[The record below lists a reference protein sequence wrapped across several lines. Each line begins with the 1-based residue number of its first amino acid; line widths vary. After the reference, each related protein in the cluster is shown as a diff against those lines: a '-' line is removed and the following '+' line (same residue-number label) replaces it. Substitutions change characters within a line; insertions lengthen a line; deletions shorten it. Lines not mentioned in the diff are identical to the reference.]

1 VTSTLHSISN
11 KEEQDGAWIVLSAL
25 EKAKEAELVSVA
37 RLVALLETTF
47 LPGTATTAERT
58 SSRPSS
64 SFVSL
69 PDVVARAKRSA
80 ESLDGNPTNGINGDD
95 VRALLHA
102 TRHGKVIDLSTALAL
117 IEGATLW
124 LRRFRADT
132 KLVTLPP
139 LQGEQTLSVIGDL
152 HGSLSDLATVLE
164 IMPGTEPRKNNLLLF
179 NGDLAD
185 RGDHGIETICI
196 VCALCLAYPKY
207 VFVNRGNH
215 EDLALAVAY
224 GLVSEL
230 RTKYGPEPEF
240 LTRALDAFFRSLP
253 LATVIRDD
261 ALIVHAGPPPPREDH
276 KKLADLLAS
285 REHPF
290 LGGKGPSRTI
300 VNSVGMLA
308 PHIREDQEVI
318 EALLWSDPKL
328 DETGRLPDEDHHKSS
343 KSSKEE
349 DDDSPLGWHPN
360 PSRGAGH
367 TFDAGVVRRFL
378 REEGL
383 VRMIRSHEPVQRGCV
398 RYEIPNEDSEK
409 IPMELF
415 TVFSASRYPR
425 KEGFNQ
431 GAILELKANGQHKVQ
446 RYATEDDDPI
456 VVGAAKATK
465 VAPFASFHHHHPAND
480 RCTITM
486 ETIREN
492 LFEAIQLHEGAI
504 LRSLNTEPLDALHF
518 ERIFDILIQALNLE
532 GDRRGLKMEGA
543 KNVLA
548 KALGIEN
555 TNKPV
560 DLGDFSRSIAR
571 LSRDTASGDATKQH
585 HPHVVSSLFDLQ
597 DETRNGHVDRAEWLE
612 TVASKMGVMGGGD
625 PTESTLLEGRG
636 EDELRELLDAN
647 LDRRL
652 SPSEWERLVEAIS
665 MEDTDD
671 EVLEG

>member
-1 VTSTLHSISN
+1 
-11 KEEQDGAWIVLSAL
+11 
-25 EKAKEAELVSVA
+25 
-37 RLVALLETTF
+37 
-47 LPGTATTAERT
+47 
-58 SSRPSS
+58 
-64 SFVSL
+64 VSL
-69 PDVVARAKRSA
+69 PDAVARAKRSA
-80 ESLDGNPTNGINGDD
+80 ESLDGDSTNGINGDD

-124 LRRFRADT
+124 LRKFRADT

-139 LQGEQTLSVIGDL
+139 LEGEQTLSVIGDL

-164 IMPGTEPRKNNLLLF
+164 IMPGTEPHQNNLLLF

-230 RTKYGPEPEF
+230 RTKYGPEPEC

-261 ALIVHAGPPPPREDH
+261 ALIVHAGPPPPREDP
-276 KKLADLLAS
+276 KKLADLLTS

-300 VNSVGMLA
+300 VDSVGMVA
-308 PHIREDQEVI
+308 PHIREGQEVI
-318 EALLWSDPKL
+318 EALLWSDPKV
-328 DETGRLPDEDHHKSS
+328 DETGRLPEEDHHKSS
-343 KSSKEE
+343 KSSKDN
-349 DDDSPLGWHPN
+349 DDGGGDPPLGWHPN

-383 VRMIRSHEPVQRGCV
+383 ARMIRSHEPVQRGCV
-398 RYEIPNEDSEK
+398 RYEIPNEDSDK

-456 VVGAAKATK
+456 VVGAAKPNK
-465 VAPFASFHHHHPAND
+465 VAPFASFHHHHPTND

-486 ETIREN
+486 ETIRDN

-504 LRSLNTEPLDALHF
+504 LRSLNTEPLDALPF
-518 ERIFDILIQALNLE
+518 ESIVDILIQALNLE
-532 GDRRGLKMEGA
+532 GDTRGLKTKGA

-548 KALGIEN
+548 KALGIDN

-560 DLGDFSRSIAR
+560 DLGNFSRSIAG
-571 LSRDTASGDATKQH
+571 LSRDTASGDSTNQH
-585 HPHVVSSLFDLQ
+585 HPMVSSLFDLL
-597 DETRNGHVDRAEWLE
+597 DETHNGRIDRTEWLE
-612 TVASKMGVMGGGD
+612 TVASKMGVGGGGD
-625 PTESTLLEGRG
+625 PTESTLLEGMG
-636 EDELRELLDAN
+636 EAELRELLDAK
-647 LDRRL
+647 LDGRL
-652 SPSEWERLVEAIS
+652 SPSEWERLAEAIA
-665 MEDTDD
+665 MEEAEDG
-671 EVLEG
+671 VLEG